1 MASKTKL
8 NKLIQLSN
16 NEEAAIAAINK
27 NVDILNDVINDYVS
41 RTGRVATQMLTTLDM
56 GSKRIINVGTP
67 VDDLDV
73 VRYKDVKD
81 AIEQLQRVE
90 EYTQEAINAATRAQ
104 SSATDAHNSA
114 VSASNS
120 EAAVGLMY
128 QTLLENPAI
137 SFLYTHWSIVNS
149 IYTNFSVL
157 QAIYD
162 DLTAINAVYNDLTA
176 IDAVYADLATIDAVY
191 ADLSNIDYVAANL
204 DKLVWNL
211 STETNALTIFGTPTT
226 YTGNINI
233 GLQTEASDYACVAI
247 GPVAKATGGYNV
259 ALGSYSTASGNHALA
274 IGAGMN
280 ANSGARATG
289 DYSIQLGNG
298 LNSTA
303 NTFSVGLSSSNN
315 YQLLKSDGAIPFDR
329 LKEIMIEGLSAP
341 STATVGFVSQL
352 YRNTNTGKIYVC
364 VGASGGVYTWQEV
377 GTGGGGGGGG
387 TAEAYDCPAI
397 TSVGGVCTWTISH
410 TMDSRDIQVSVYDT
424 TNYTDAQCNI
434 TRPTANSVVVTFLSS
449 SDITAGA
456 YRVVLL
462 ASSAYGLAPPAIKD
476 CSDVLLTSVANG
488 DLLKYDSS
496 AQKWKNTKSL
506 GDVTLGT
513 VTATSLTSSTSSL
526 GAATAATPT
535 ASDNSTKVATTA
547 YVQSRVCTT
556 KATTTSTASANAPAY
571 VVENYKNDTEWYR
584 VWSDGWI
591 EQGGYISS
599 NTTITYLKPFSD
611 TNYSI
616 RLTDKTYTVN
626 GNQKTTIASY
636 SSTQL
641 VLSSQNQT
649 GCWWSCC
656 GY

>member
-27 NVDILNDVINDYVS
+27 NIDILNDVINDYVS
-41 RTGRVATQMLTTLDM
+41 RTGRTATQMLTTLDM

-114 VSASNS
+114 ISASNS
-120 EAAVGLMY
+120 EAAVGEMY

-176 IDAVYADLATIDAVY
+176 IDAIYADLATIDAVY

-211 STETNALTIFGTPTT
+211 STEENSLTIFGTPTT

-247 GPVAKATGGYNV
+247 GPAAKATGGYNV
-259 ALGSYSTASGNHALA
+259 ALGSYSIASGNHALA

-280 ANSGARATG
+280 ANKGARATG
-289 DYSIQLGNG
+289 SYSIQLGNG

-303 NTFSVGLSSSNN
+303 NSLSVGLSENDN

-329 LKEIMIEGLSAP
+329 LKEIMIEGASAP

-364 VGASGGVYTWQEV
+364 VGASGGVYSWQEV
-377 GTGGGGGGGG
+377 GTGGGGGGGSG

-462 ASSAYGLAPPAIKD
+462 ASSAYGLAPCAIKD

-506 GDVTLGT
+506 GDV
-513 VTATSLTSSTSSL
+513 AL
-526 GAATAATPT
+526 GAATATTQA

-547 YVQSRVCTT
+547 FVNNVLGASTT
-556 KATTTSTASANAPAY
+556 QQAIIAGVAPVMSTATAISSGYVTTEPGWILFTSANNYADHWLAIDG
-571 VVENYKNDTEWYR
+571 VEICRNAGQPGSWVDSTAAQIF
-584 VWSDGWI
+584 VGVG
-591 EQGGYISS
+591 Q
-599 NTTITYLKPFSD
+599 TITFAGSSCRFVKCTAF
-611 TNYSI
+611 
-616 RLTDKTYTVN
+616 
-626 GNQKTTIASY
+626 AS
-636 SSTQL
+636 
-641 VLSSQNQT
+641 
-649 GCWWSCC
+649 
-656 GY
+656 